1 VSLFAALAAHTQAG
15 AAVAGLEADLGGI
28 AAGKLADFVVLDS
41 LGLGGSGE
49 RLAEVA
55 VQRTYV
61 GGRCRHGCTEP
72 PAGINL

>member
-1 VSLFAALAAHTQAG
+1 M
-15 AAVAGLEADLGGI
+15 AGLEADLGSI
-28 AAGKLADFVVLDS
+28 AAGKLADFVVLDV

-61 GGRCRHGCTEP
+61 GGRCKHGCAKAPTD
-72 PAGINL
+72 LRS